1 MAMKKFISDKKG
13 MKADSARKTKE
24 AQSMG
29 MAKVKA
35 NKSTMADSKRKTAEG
50 IKAATKKKLDNKRKT
65 GFYEKP

>member
-35 NKSTMADSKRKTAEG
+35 NKSAMADSKRKTTEG